1 MNPIAEYLEKEERSQ
16 AWFGKQ
22 LGVSQGMVQHWINNR
37 RPITLETALE
47 IESKFGIDAESLNKD
62 LKPLFEQLEKRV
74 LKKLKENK
82 SSVKST

>member
-47 IESKFGIDAESLNKD
+47 IETKFGIDAESLNKD

>member
-1 MNPIAEYLEKEERSQ
+1 MNPIEKFLEQEERSQ

-47 IESKFGIDAESLNKD
+47 IEAKFGIDAESLNED

-74 LKKLKENK
+74 LKKLKEKK
-82 SSVKST
+82 SFVKST

>member
-16 AWFGKQ
+16 AWFGKR

-47 IESKFGIDAESLNKD
+47 IEAKFGIDAESLNKD

>member
-47 IESKFGIDAESLNKD
+47 IEAKFGIDAESLNKD